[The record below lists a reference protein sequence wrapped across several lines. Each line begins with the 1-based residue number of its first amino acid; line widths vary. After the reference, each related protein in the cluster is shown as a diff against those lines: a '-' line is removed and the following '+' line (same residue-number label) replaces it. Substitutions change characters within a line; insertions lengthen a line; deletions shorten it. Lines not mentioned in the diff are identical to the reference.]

1 LGGRF
6 AYGKNN
12 NKIIDK
18 GYGTYS
24 PEQARQYQLLYNWAK
39 QNGTNIVGQSGSG
52 GGYDPTILYAQPN
65 RYVDMRTGVANP
77 TSTGAS
83 SGSQALIGGGVLD
96 RLRTNSGYD
105 PTVAAASA
113 ERLGLNQAGFPGSD
127 DYNEMVARQGA
138 PMAQPPTTPQA
149 PTTPK
154 PPGQVASPQSAFA
167 AGRDP
172 GKHSAY
178 WADKGWH
185 QNDAT
190 GVWHGPKGETWDQ
203 TPNDKPAKP
212 GQPGPNGPTNDPNGP
227 QSPGVPVPGQPVPGQ
242 PAPGQPGQPG
252 QPTLPLDPIYEA
264 QRQAAQANFDRQ
276 MSAIQASGLRLS
288 AEEQVALARLATNE
302 GVDVQQLLENTAARG
317 TLNSSIYGDDR
328 SLLATDAAR
337 NRQDLASSIAD
348 ALGGLSVQAG
358 DVQSNYESDLMAAL
372 MGSADRSANDV
383 NAAVDQYGGPAGNS
397 NWSPTWSASWT
408 PEWQSPK
415 QRRRTRRRN
424 R

>member
-1 LGGRF
+1 
-6 AYGKNN
+6 
-12 NKIIDK
+12 
-18 GYGTYS
+18 
-24 PEQARQYQLLYNWAK
+24 
-39 QNGTNIVGQSGSG
+39 
-52 GGYDPTILYAQPN
+52 
-65 RYVDMRTGVANP
+65 
-77 TSTGAS
+77 
-83 SGSQALIGGGVLD
+83 
-96 RLRTNSGYD
+96 
-105 PTVAAASA
+105 
-113 ERLGLNQAGFPGSD
+113 
-127 DYNEMVARQGA
+127 
-138 PMAQPPTTPQA
+138 
-149 PTTPK
+149 
-154 PPGQVASPQSAFA
+154 
-167 AGRDP
+167 
-172 GKHSAY
+172 
-178 WADKGWH
+178 
-185 QNDAT
+185 
-190 GVWHGPKGETWDQ
+190 
-203 TPNDKPAKP
+203 
-212 GQPGPNGPTNDPNGP
+212 
-227 QSPGVPVPGQPVPGQ
+227 
-242 PAPGQPGQPG
+242 
-252 QPTLPLDPIYEA
+252 
-264 QRQAAQANFDRQ
+264 